1 MFMKY
6 LKSFILIC
14 LFVMSVASCIAQNV
28 KIYDT
33 VNSELITDDLWAIA
47 LDKSSNKWMG
57 TVKYGLIK
65 FDGNTFTVFNKE
77 NSLLKGDCITTL
89 FVDSKGDLWAEFS
102 RPEEG
107 IARYD
112 GSNWIVFNAA
122 DLGVES
128 IDVRD
133 IREASDGTIWFVI
146 SDKAVI
152 YKDGAWSAMEIPY
165 ENLLCMDI
173 REDGTLA
180 VGCDTLLLVGKNGK
194 WKRFTEGNS
203 ELQLGTIRGLKFR
216 PDGSLMIGYGGWL
229 GGGGLSVLSSNFKKW
244 IHYNKS
250 NSRIPDHM
258 IRDIEYDGKSYW
270 MASNNGLVKMEENT
284 ISAVFFR
291 DGRFTNV
298 IRDIAIEGNILWIAT
313 NFGLIR
319 YEQ

>member
-14 LFVMSVASCIAQNV
+14 FFVMSVASCIAQNV

-47 LDKSSNKWMG
+47 LDKSGNKWMG

-112 GSNWIVFNAA
+112 GSNWTVFNAA

-133 IREASDGTIWFVI
+133 IREASDGTIWFVF

-194 WKRFTEGNS
+194 WKRFTKGNS

-216 PDGSLMIGYGGWL
+216 PDGSLMIGYGGGF

-291 DGRFTNV
+291 DGRFKNV

>member
-1 MFMKY
+1 MKY

-14 LFVMSVASCIAQNV
+14 FFVMSVASCIAQNV

-47 LDKSSNKWMG
+47 VDKSGNKWLG
-57 TVKYGLIK
+57 TLKYGLIK
-65 FDGNTFTVFNKE
+65 FDGSTFTVFNKE
-77 NSLLKGDCITTL
+77 NSLLKGDCSTNL
-89 FVDSKGDLWAEFS
+89 FVDSKGNLWAEFS

-107 IARYD
+107 IAKYD
-112 GSNWIVFNAA
+112 GNNWTVFKAA

-146 SDKAVI
+146 SDKVVI

-216 PDGSLMIGYGGWL
+216 PDGSLMIGYGGGF

-258 IRDIEYDGKSYW
+258 IRDIEFDGKSYW